1 MRLLWIVILNWKSTS
16 SVIGRREWGLFWYNA
31 RFGNFNW
38 QLSHLKRNVPSLS
51 FSYSFALS
59 LASAINETPRR
70 LKMSPAN
77 KSRDFPPIKECRGGE
92 YNSIAA
98 DLDGTL
104 LLSRSSFPYFMLV
117 AVEAGSLFR
126 GLILLL
132 SLPIVVISYL
142 FVSESLGIQILIFI
156 AFAGLKIR
164 DIELV
169 SRSVLPRYVLHKSI
183 S

>member
-1 MRLLWIVILNWKSTS
+1 
-16 SVIGRREWGLFWYNA
+16 
-31 RFGNFNW
+31 
-38 QLSHLKRNVPSLS
+38 
-51 FSYSFALS
+51 
-59 LASAINETPRR
+59 
-70 LKMSPAN
+70 MSPAKKIRN
-77 KSRDFPPIKECRGGE
+77 FPPITECRDGE
-92 YNSIAA
+92 YESIAA

-132 SLPIVVISYL
+132 SLPMVIVSYL

-156 AFAGLKIR
+156 SFAGLKIR

-169 SRSVLPRYVLHKSI
+169 SRAVLPRYGLHIHRSNIDFESI
-183 S
+183 FIILPIKFETLLFVVEFVGGFG